1 MFQERP
7 VMTRPEQ
14 MKFVCDMTLSVTQE
28 IASKIDSGAIP
39 EHWDGVQLRQ
49 YITDKVK
56 ERCDAGRFMTPKDY
70 SDYLNTVYHMN
81 NNL

>member
-39 EHWDGVQLRQ
+39 EHWDGVQLRA
-49 YITDKVK
+49 YITDKVRQ
-56 ERCDAGRFMTPKDY
+56 RCDAYRFMTSADLLKY
-70 SDYLNTVYHMN
+70 N
-81 NNL
+81 NEMITFNL

>member
-1 MFQERP
+1 MFP
-7 VMTRPEQ
+7 TKPAMTRNEQ
-14 MKFVCDMTLSVTQE
+14 EQFVVDMLFAVVKGILEKF
-28 IASKIDSGAIP
+28 DSGVIP

-56 ERCDAGRFMTPKDY
+56 ERCDAGRFMTEGDF
-70 SDYLNTVYHMN
+70 LNYTNDVFN

>member
-1 MFQERP
+1 MFP
-7 VMTRPEQ
+7 TKPAMTRNEQ
-14 MKFVCDMTLSVTQE
+14 EQFVVDMLFAVAKDIVVKF
-28 IASKIDSGAIP
+28 DSGAIP

>member
-28 IASKIDSGAIP
+28 IASKIDSGVIP
-39 EHWDGVQLRQ
+39 EHWDGVQLRA
-49 YITDKVK
+49 YITDKVRQ
-56 ERCDAGRFMTPKDY
+56 RCDAYRFMTSADLLKY
-70 SDYLNTVYHMN
+70 N
-81 NNL
+81 NEMITFNL

>member
-28 IASKIDSGAIP
+28 IASKIDSGAFP
-39 EHWDGVQLRQ
+39 EHWDGVHLRQ
-49 YITDKVK
+49 YITDKVRD
-56 ERCDAGRFMTPKDY
+56 RCDAKRFMTPGDY
-70 SDYLNTVYHMN
+70 ARYIDTVYRN
-81 NNL
+81 KL

>member
-1 MFQERP
+1 MFPTEP
-7 VMTRPEQ
+7 AMTRNEQ
-14 MKFVCDMTLSVTQE
+14 EQFVVDMLFAVAKDIVVKF
-28 IASKIDSGAIP
+28 DSGAIP

>member
-28 IASKIDSGAIP
+28 IASKIDSGVIP

-49 YITDKVK
+49 YITDKVRQ
-56 ERCDAGRFMTPKDY
+56 RCDAYRFMTSADLLKY
-70 SDYLNTVYHMN
+70 N
-81 NNL
+81 NEMITFNL

>member
-1 MFQERP
+1 
-7 VMTRPEQ
+7 
-14 MKFVCDMTLSVTQE
+14 VCDITLSVARD
-28 IASKIDSGAIP
+28 IVGKIGSGTIP

>member
-1 MFQERP
+1 
-7 VMTRPEQ
+7 MTRNEQ
-14 MKFVCDMTLSVTQE
+14 EQFVVDMLFAVAKDIVVKF
-28 IASKIDSGAIP
+28 DSGAIP